1 VVAGR
6 KLSSVAPSRM
16 KLVEA
21 KARAI
26 FELYA
31 AQGRRAL
38 ILNNTALKQM
48 AFDYQLIDRDL
59 TQRELSLIYSQ
70 VKLRSQD
77 YLGYEQ
83 FVDALR
89 RIAVKKEVPFADLID
104 AATPKPVGSSTQE
117 VLTFIF
123 SYYCK
128 QGHEGANRW
137 DHEYKGGVSGKITH
151 EESLDNTNY
160 FKFCRECPAL
170 LGPKF
175 SRTDADLVWTNTL
188 RPGAKG
194 QRRADFNAFV
204 HMLVQAAERIYD
216 SEDTAAA
223 FAKLVSN
230 HAFKMDC
237 VMQKSREVKE
247 QLQHIKR
254 ASVRASIAHGMLPP
268 EALLE
273 LAQEELRIEEGEE
286 EEEEEEEEGGGGW
299 QEQEEPG
306 GGGGASW
313 LASFVSGGDE
323 GGGGMG
329 AGAAPPRPSRAAPP
343 PPPRPQR
350 AAPRPPPTT
359 GSVAERE
366 GAYEQTEHGGWAPVA
381 VASSSSLGPA
391 RPQRAPAPAPAPAP
405 ASSGSALGGSARG
418 PGGSARSRPA
428 TMDEFADSYDSM
440 PLRGTYAGSKNKK
453 GGVFSRLSTTDNFT
467 GVYRRRMDGDGRI
480 NAHTDT
486 SFFTDRGE
494 GYTGSTNQGSD
505 LKISEIGNF
514 MRPNLRDG
522 AGTNTGTKYM
532 QH

>member
-1 VVAGR
+1 MSSVFDRLHSDKVGSMSDQRRRAPTLHGAEETIGRGSGRGASARAGASARTGASTGAGAGAGAGPAPALGAALGTGAGLGVGAGRAVVAGR

-273 LAQEELRIEEGEE
+273 LAESLEGFCHPDMV
-286 EEEEEEEEGGGGW
+286 EG
-299 QEQEEPG
+299 
-306 GGGGASW
+306 
-313 LASFVSGGDE
+313 VV
-323 GGGGMG
+323 
-329 AGAAPPRPSRAAPP
+329 R
-343 PPPRPQR
+343 
-350 AAPRPPPTT
+350 
-359 GSVAERE
+359 
-366 GAYEQTEHGGWAPVA
+366 
-381 VASSSSLGPA
+381 
-391 RPQRAPAPAPAPAP
+391 
-405 ASSGSALGGSARG
+405 
-418 PGGSARSRPA
+418 
-428 TMDEFADSYDSM
+428 
-440 PLRGTYAGSKNKK
+440 
-453 GGVFSRLSTTDNFT
+453 
-467 GVYRRRMDGDGRI
+467 
-480 NAHTDT
+480 
-486 SFFTDRGE
+486 
-494 GYTGSTNQGSD
+494 
-505 LKISEIGNF
+505 
-514 MRPNLRDG
+514 
-522 AGTNTGTKYM
+522 
-532 QH
+532 